1 MVKPQHQEEGV
12 ELEILK
18 KKLSTFKGESGRIRG
33 VDDDLLLEILSAW
46 ENWMGTAKDFYRSIG
61 CSAKGMAS
69 MIGKAKRLKREG
81 HAMPFQEVQIEGI
94 TNIDTPTPISCDIEV
109 QDKNKVIRF
118 RKVDL
123 LIEYLKKAA

>member
-1 MVKPQHQEEGV
+1 M

-18 KKLSTFKGESGRIRG
+18 KKLSSFKGEGGRIRG
-33 VDDDLLLEILSAW
+33 VSDELLLEVLSAW
-46 ENWMGTAKDFYRSIG
+46 EHWTGTARNFYRSIG
-61 CSAKGMAS
+61 CSQKGMAS

-81 HAMPFQEVQIEGI
+81 HSMPFQEVQIEGV
-94 TNIDTPTPISCDIEV
+94 TDVTTSTPINCDIEV
-109 QDKNKVIRF
+109 QDSNKIIRF

>member
-1 MVKPQHQEEGV
+1 V

-18 KKLSTFKGESGRIRG
+18 KKLSSFRGEGGRIRG
-33 VDDDLLLEILSAW
+33 VNDDLLLEILSAW
-46 ENWMGTAKDFYRSIG
+46 ENWTGTAKDFYRSIG

-69 MIGKAKRLKREG
+69 MLGKAKRLKREG
-81 HAMPFQEVQIEGI
+81 HVMPFEEIQIEGVTDSTI
-94 TNIDTPTPISCDIEV
+94 PTPINCDIEV

>member
-1 MVKPQHQEEGV
+1 M

-18 KKLSTFKGESGRIRG
+18 KKLSTFGGEGGRIRG
-33 VDDDLLLEILSAW
+33 VSDELLLEVLSSW
-46 ENWMGTAKDFYRSIG
+46 EHWTGSAKEFYKSIG
-61 CSAKGMAS
+61 CSQNGMAS

-81 HAMPFQEVQIEGI
+81 HALPFEEVQIEGVTDTI
-94 TNIDTPTPISCDIEV
+94 TPIPISCDIEV
-109 QDKNKVIRF
+109 QDKNKIIRF